1 MVFSHESSPV
11 AVEPKISRFPH
22 PMAKASSKTQN
33 VKCLKG
39 NLGLIALASFIH
51 IFIIIPGR
59 KFYSLLG
66 LIQFLLHFC
75 TGNRYL
81 DIEVLS
87 SKENVTVTLNGQLV

>member
-1 MVFSHESSPV
+1 
-11 AVEPKISRFPH
+11 
-22 PMAKASSKTQN
+22 MAKASSKTQN

-39 NLGLIALASFIH
+39 NFGLIALASFIKH
-51 IFIIIPGR
+51 
-59 KFYSLLG
+59 FYHHPRQNYSILG

-87 SKENVTVTLNGQLV
+87 SKENVTVTLNGRLV